1 MRRLVLGSAS
11 PRRLELLHGL
21 GLTDIEVRPAGVDEP
36 HPDHIPVSALALFL
50 ARRKSQALRSTLLPG
65 EYLLTADTVVLLE
78 GRVLDKPR
86 SEEEAAEHLRH
97 LSGKSHIVTTGY
109 VLTDGSQTIEDQVE
123 TEVTFA
129 PLAEEDIRYYISHC
143 DVMDKAGA
151 YGIQD
156 WIGLSSVA
164 RIDGSYSNVIGLP
177 TVEVYRALKTLHY
190 L

>member
-1 MRRLVLGSAS
+1 M
-11 PRRLELLHGL
+11 
-21 GLTDIEVRPAGVDEP
+21 
-36 HPDHIPVSALALFL
+36 
-50 ARRKSQALRSTLLPG
+50 
-65 EYLLTADTVVLLE
+65 
-78 GRVLDKPR
+78 
-86 SEEEAAEHLRH
+86 
-97 LSGKSHIVTTGY
+97 TTGY